1 MKKKILVTR
10 EVFDEVL
17 VFLRQHFEVEDN
29 QPDTLWPVSELL
41 QRLADKDG
49 ALVTVAD
56 PIDRTVVEYCPQ
68 LRAIST
74 IAVGYNNI
82 DIAACTARGIVVT
95 NTPGVLEQTTA
106 DHAWALMLAA
116 ARRIVH
122 ADRWVRAGEWYGWR
136 FKDWLGLDVHGK
148 TLGIVGMGGVGQAVA
163 RRASGFDMRVLY
175 HNRNRL
181 PAEIETRCAATH
193 VGLAELL
200 RESDFVMLTVPYG
213 TQTHHL
219 IGGAELATMKRG
231 AVLVNMARGGVVD
244 DEALVE
250 VLSEGRIAAA
260 ALDVFE
266 REPALNPAFLSLH
279 NVTLTPHI
287 GSASHA
293 TRMNMAMLAARNL
306 VAALT
311 GGTPPNP
318 VNPGVLEKRP

>member
-1 MKKKILVTR
+1 VKQKILVTR

-17 VFLRQHFEVEDN
+17 VFLRQHFQVEGN
-29 QPDTLWPVSELL
+29 QQDTVWPVSELL
-41 QRLADKDG
+41 HRLADKDG
-49 ALVTVAD
+49 ALVTIAD
-56 PIDRTVVEYCPQ
+56 PIDRTVIEYCPQ

-74 IAVGYNNI
+74 IAAGYNNI
-82 DIAACTARGIVVT
+82 DVAACTQHGIVVT

-136 FKDWLGLDVHGK
+136 FKDWLGLDVYGK

-175 HNRNRL
+175 HNRSRL
-181 PAEIETRCAATH
+181 TVEVETRCAATH
-193 VGLAELL
+193 VGLVELL
-200 RESDFVMLTVPYG
+200 READFVVLTVPYG
-213 TQTHHL
+213 PQTHHL
-219 IGGAELATMKRG
+219 IGARELDIMKST

-244 DEALVE
+244 DEALIE
-250 VLSEGRIAAA
+250 ALSEGRIAAA
-260 ALDVFE
+260 GLDVFE
-266 REPALNPAFLSLH
+266 REPALNPGFLGLH

-287 GSASHA
+287 GSASYA

-318 VNPGVLEKRP
+318 VNSVA